1 MKQLRCSL
9 TGEWIQKMWY
19 IYTTEYY
26 SAIIVV
32 RWMKLESIIDSEVR
46 KEKNKYKSERKN
58 I

>member
-1 MKQLRCSL
+1 M
-9 TGEWIQKMWY
+9 
-19 IYTTEYY
+19 EYY

-32 RWMKLESIIDSEVR
+32 RWMKLEYVVYSEVR

>member
-19 IYTTEYY
+19 IYTMEYY